1 MRKHILTI
9 IVILISMLFA
19 YAGIFKAMDYT
30 LFVSDMGRSPLLVKY
45 NKNLLGPA
53 VLGTEFLIVA
63 LLNFPATRKAGF
75 FLSFFVMAIFSLY
88 LSTLYFFFT
97 NIPCSCGGILGKMPY
112 PVHIVFNI
120 CFTLL
125 SAAGVLLLSKPVY
138 KGETSPLL
146 KQR

>member
-1 MRKHILTI
+1 MKRHVITV
-9 IVILISMLFA
+9 IVILISMLFT
-19 YAGIFKAMDYT
+19 YAAIFKAMDYP
-30 LFVSDMGRSPLLVKY
+30 LFLSDMSKSPLLVKY
-45 NKNLLGPA
+45 DKNLLAPV
-53 VLGTEFLIVA
+53 VLGTEFLIII
-63 LLNFPATRKAGF
+63 LLNFPFTRKAGF

-125 SAAGVLLLSKPVY
+125 SGTGVLLSNK
-138 KGETSPLL
+138 S
-146 KQR
+146 